1 MSTRCN
7 IRIVDESG
15 NEVMLYHHY
24 DGYPEGVGKQLD
36 LLMQAGAFGN
46 FPCSEGIANKL
57 VKWNFKFDEL
67 KKNLEKKGVNPNELV
82 CDDDGYDVT
91 CGLHGDI
98 EYIYIIKLAYGE
110 FASLE
115 CYECDVLYDE
125 IMERSIIS
133 ATAKKLHKVYR
144 LDIDGWS
151 EFYGNP
157 VREFISKKTK
167 VTDEMMDDFDTEA
180 HGDDE
185 AIAEH
190 VKWFAR
196 QFNMVSNL

>member
-15 NEVMLYHHY
+15 NEVMLYHHH

-46 FPCSEGIANKL
+46 FPCPEGIANKL
-57 VKWNFKFDEL
+57 IKWNFKFDVL
-67 KKNLEKKGVNPNELV
+67 KKNLENKGIDPSELT
-82 CDDDGYDVT
+82 CEDDGYDVT
-91 CGLHGDI
+91 CCLHGDI
-98 EYIYIIKLAYGE
+98 EYMYIIKLAYGE

-125 IMERSIIS
+125 VMDKSIMRATERKIRKI
-133 ATAKKLHKVYR
+133 YR
-144 LDIDGWS
+144 LGIDGWN

-157 VREFISKKTK
+157 VREFVKKKTK

-180 HGDDE
+180 CGNDE
-185 AIAEH
+185 AIAEQ

-196 QFNMVSNL
+196 QLSMVSNL